1 MVYSKCWVQAYDSS
15 LETRPSELVRVMRTH
30 TNWVLRDLRS
40 ARALGSVSNIGF
52 NSDFPDPKLILVVI
66 VFSQHHNP

>member
-40 ARALGSVSNIGF
+40 ARALGSVSSIGY
-52 NSDFPDPKLILVVI
+52 DADL
-66 VFSQHHNP
+66 